1 MSMSLKVSH
10 NYIDEVK
17 LTITHNDYP
26 HQRALANDT
35 GVTSLQKFSY
45 H

>member
-1 MSMSLKVSH
+1 MSRSLKVSH
-10 NYIDEVK
+10 NYSDKVK
-17 LTITHNDYP
+17 LTITHKDYP
-26 HQRALANDT
+26 YQRALANDI